1 MKYEYSFRTA
11 ESGDGGKRL
20 VIDMDEKYSALA
32 DFLTGDFFAFTDFF
46 AEAVDGVLS
55 GNEKKT
61 EVGGNAS
68 VLSIKKRK
76 TTISNDYL
84 NYGKGASCKIPT
96 TDLRELMRIS
106 LQEKRRFETAA
117 PTLYEQAHYHRIL
130 LCIGMDDGF
139 DAWVDTL
146 LERGDDL
153 AGRLSELA
161 FCRGDLNDIISLIN
175 KSCPVSATNAKT
187 VLAMLRAFWLRK
199 YRENNMSR
207 CELAEKMYACY
218 TIFRESEYDF
228 PDSGYGM
235 SLLIDYCILLEDG
248 IISNKAYDQAL
259 VRYLETREKPDFWK

>member
-1 MKYEYSFRTA
+1 MKYEYSFRTV
-11 ESGDGGKRL
+11 ESGDGGKWL

-32 DFLTGDFFAFTDFF
+32 AFLTGDFFAFTDFF

-76 TTISNDYL
+76 TKSSNDYL

-96 TDLRELMRIS
+96 TDLRELMRIC

-130 LCIGMDDGF
+130 LCVGMDDGF

-146 LERGDDL
+146 LERDDQL
-153 AGRLSELA
+153 ASCLSELA
-161 FCRGDLNDIISLIN
+161 FFRNDLNSIISLIN
-175 KSCPVSATNAKT
+175 RACPVSATNAKT

-199 YRENNMSR
+199 YRENTMSR
-207 CELAEKMYACY
+207 CELAEKMYTCH
-218 TIFRESEYDF
+218 TIFRESEYDS

-235 SLLIDYCILLEDG
+235 SLFVEYCFLVENG
-248 IISNKAYDQAL
+248 ITTDEAYEQAL
-259 VRYLETREKPDFWK
+259 VRYLKTGEKPDFWK